1 MSDNVGKRVAALLS
15 EMTLDE
21 KLAQLGSRWVYEVLT
36 DLRYDPLKAYKVLG
50 SGIGHIT
57 RLAGASSLAPEA
69 AAETANAIQRYLVEE
84 TRLGIPALMHEESC
98 AGYMARNA
106 TCFPQTIG
114 TAATWEPDLIRQLA
128 EVARVQMRAAGAHQA
143 LAPLLD
149 ITRDPRW
156 GRVEETYGEDP
167 YLVSAM
173 GVAFIRG
180 MQGDDMKNGI
190 ISTGKHFV
198 GYGAPEGGMNW
209 APCHIPP
216 RELREV
222 YMVPFEAGV
231 KEASLRAVMN
241 GYHELDGVPCV
252 INKSL
257 LQDTLREAW
266 GFDGVVVSDYFAIN
280 EIRRTHKLTSDPS
293 RAASLALHAGIDIE
307 LPSTDFYGGPLREAV
322 TSGRIEEA
330 LIDQSVARLLTQK
343 LELGLFDNPYVDPA
357 GTAKVF
363 DIPEQRALAR
373 EIARK
378 SMVLLKNEGDLLPL
392 SAETGSIAVI
402 GPHVKSTRH
411 LIGDYAYLCHVE
423 TLIAQ
428 SRQGGTFDTPIPDRI
443 DVVEQF
449 VPMRTIWEGLEA
461 RLGEGP
467 TLLYAKGC
475 EVTGDDESGIP
486 EAVAVARNA
495 EVALVFVGGKS
506 GLADDCT
513 CGESRD
519 RADLSLS
526 GAQEELVREVSATG
540 TPTVVV
546 LVNGRPLTIEWIT
559 ENIPTVLEAWLPGE
573 EGAEAIAEVLF
584 GDVSPGGKL
593 PITFP
598 RSVGQVPIFHGHK
611 PSGGHSTWKNAYVE
625 TSNLPRYPFGFGLSY
640 TTFELSELTLD
651 RDTMKV
657 GESVTVAVIVKNTGK
672 RTGDEVV
679 QLYTRDPEASVT
691 RPLRELKGFKR
702 VTLEAGASSTVR
714 FTLHANQLGFYDQ
727 DMRYVLEP
735 GEIRIMVGTSSDDLP
750 LHTAIEIVGDTE
762 DIGDRKVFFSGA
774 QEI

>member
-1 MSDNVGKRVAALLS
+1 MSKTVEERATELLS
-15 EMTLDE
+15 EMTLEE

-36 DLRYDPLKAYKVLG
+36 DLKYDAAKAKAVLG

-57 RLAGASSLAPEA
+57 RLAGASGLAPEA

-84 TRLGIPALMHEESC
+84 TRLGIPALIHEESC

-106 TCFPQTIG
+106 TCFPQTLG
-114 TAATWEPDLIRQLA
+114 TAATWETELIRGLA

-180 MQGDDMKNGI
+180 MQGDDPTTGI

-209 APCHIPP
+209 APCHIPQ

-222 YMVPFEAGV
+222 YMMPFEAGV
-231 KEASLRAVMN
+231 REASLKSVMN
-241 GYHELDGVPCV
+241 GYHELDGIPCV
-252 INKSL
+252 INKRL
-257 LQDTLREAW
+257 LQDILRQSW
-266 GFDGVVVSDYFAIN
+266 GFDGVVVSDYFSIN
-280 EIRRTHKLTSDPS
+280 EIRRTHQLTSDPS
-293 RAASLALHAGIDIE
+293 RAAALALDAGIDIE
-307 LPSTDFYGGPLREAV
+307 LPSTDFYSGPLREAV
-322 TSGRIEEA
+322 ASGRVDEG
-330 LIDQSVARLLTQK
+330 LIDRAVGRLLTQK
-343 LELGLFDNPYVDPA
+343 LELGLFEDPYVDPK

-363 DIPEQRALAR
+363 DIPKQRALAR

-378 SMVLLKNEGDLLPL
+378 SMVLLRNEGDLLPL
-392 SAETGSIAVI
+392 SPDIGSIAVI
-402 GPHVKSTRH
+402 GPHVKSSRH

-423 TLIAQ
+423 TLIATT
-428 SRQGGTFDTPIPDRI
+428 REEGAFDTPVPDRV
-443 DVVEQF
+443 DVVEHF
-449 VPMRTIWEGLEA
+449 VPMRTIWEGMEA
-461 RLGEGP
+461 RLGESP
-467 TLLYAKGC
+467 TLIYAKGC
-475 EVTGDDESGIP
+475 DVMGDDESGIP
-486 EAVAVARNA
+486 EAVTAARNA

-519 RADLSLS
+519 RADLNLS
-526 GAQEELVREVSATG
+526 GVQEKLVREVSATG
-540 TPTVVV
+540 TPTVVI
-546 LVNGRPLTIEWIT
+546 LVNGRPLTVEWIA
-559 ENIPTVLEAWLPGE
+559 EHIPAVLEAWLPGE

-611 PSGGHSTWKNAYVE
+611 PSGGHSTWKNKYVE
-625 TSNLPRYPFGFGLSY
+625 TSNLPRYPFGYGLSY
-640 TTFELSELTLD
+640 TTFELRDLKLD
-651 RDTMKV
+651 RKEMKA
-657 GESVTVAVIVKNTGK
+657 GESVTVEVTVKNTGK

-679 QLYTRDPEASVT
+679 QLYTRDPESSVT

-702 VTLEAGASSTVR
+702 VTLEPGESKKVR
-714 FTLHANQLGFYDQ
+714 FTLHANQLGFHDLE
-727 DMRYVLEP
+727 MRYVLEP
-735 GEIRIMVGTSSDDLP
+735 GEIRILVGTSSVDLP
-750 LHTAIEIVGDTE
+750 LSATIEIVGAME
-762 DIGDRKVFFSGA
+762 EIGDRKVFFSDVETA
-774 QEI
+774 